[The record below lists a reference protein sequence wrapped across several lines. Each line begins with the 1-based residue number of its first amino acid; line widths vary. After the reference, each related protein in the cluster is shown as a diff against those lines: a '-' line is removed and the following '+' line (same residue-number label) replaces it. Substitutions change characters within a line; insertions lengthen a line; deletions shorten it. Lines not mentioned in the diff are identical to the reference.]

1 MKAAFRGEAMKNSEG
16 RATPIVNPAT
26 GEVLGHSPLDD
37 AEAVREAVKRAREA
51 QRVWG
56 ALSPRER
63 GRRLKPVLDRLLREA
78 DALAEAIH
86 LDNGKTRTDAMATEV
101 LPAVLALRYYI
112 RKAPRF
118 LAPTRPRPSTL
129 LLAHKRSRVVRVP
142 WGVVGIVS
150 PWNYPF
156 AIPFSEVVMALLAGN
171 GVVLKTASEA
181 QLVGRRLFACFQDA
195 DLPDGLFAF
204 VNLPGREAGP
214 AFLEAGVDKLF
225 FTGSTAVGKELMA
238 LAAKTLTPLCLEL
251 GGNDPMLV
259 CEDADL
265 DRAAAGAAW
274 AGFQNCGQSCG
285 GVERIYVHEKVYD
298 AFVERLAA
306 RVEALRVGGEGGGGV
321 DVGAMTTARQLETVK
336 AHVEEAVARG
346 ARVAAR
352 SPAPEG
358 NPGLFH
364 PLVVLTQVDHS
375 MRVMRE
381 ETFGPVVG
389 VMKVRDMEE
398 AVALANDSTYGLTA
412 SVWSR
417 NRRRARALAL
427 RLQAGVVTL
436 NDHLMSHG
444 LPETP
449 WGGFKESGLGRTHG
463 AEGFAEM
470 TQPQVVVDDL
480 LSPLPRAP
488 WWHPHDETV
497 YGGLS
502 ALLFLLA
509 GRPWER
515 VRALP
520 AVLCFFSRCRKR

>member
-1 MKAAFRGEAMKNSEG
+1 MESREE

-37 AEAVREAVKRAREA
+37 TASVRAAVERARKA
-51 QRVWG
+51 QPAWA

-63 GRRLKPVLDRLLREA
+63 GRRLRPVLGRLLREA
-78 DALAEAIH
+78 EDLAEAIH
-86 LDNGKTRTDAMATEV
+86 LDNGKTRTDALLTEV
-101 LPAVLALRYYI
+101 LPAVIALRYYI
-112 RKAPRF
+112 RMAPRF
-118 LAPTRPRPSTL
+118 LAPSRPAPATL
-129 LLAHKRSRVVRVP
+129 LLAYKRSQVVRVP
-142 WGVVGIVS
+142 WGVVGIIS

-171 GVVLKTASEA
+171 GVVLKTASET
-181 QLVGRRLFACFQDA
+181 QLVGRRLFACFEEA
-195 DLPDGLFAF
+195 DLPEGLFAF

-214 AFLEAGVDKLF
+214 AFLAAGVNKLF
-225 FTGSTAVGKELMA
+225 FTGSTSVGKELMA

-265 DRAAAGAAW
+265 DRAAAGAVW

-285 GVERIYVHEKVYD
+285 GVERIYVHERVHD
-298 AFVERLAA
+298 AFVEKLAA
-306 RVEALRVGGEGGGGV
+306 RVQALRVGGDGGEGS
-321 DVGAMTTARQLETVK
+321 DVGAMTTARQLQTVK
-336 AHVEEAVARG
+336 AHVEEALARG
-346 ARVAAR
+346 ACLAAR
-352 SPAPEG
+352 APAPEG
-358 NPGLFH
+358 TGGLFH
-364 PLVVLTQVDHS
+364 PMVVLTQVDHS

-398 AVALANDSTYGLTA
+398 AVALANDSNYGLSA

-417 NRRRARALAL
+417 NRRRALALAR
-427 RLQAGVVTL
+427 RLQAGAVTI

-444 LPETP
+444 LAETP

-470 TQPQVVVDDL
+470 TQPQVLVDDL
-480 LSPLPRAP
+480 LSALPRAP
-488 WWHPHDETV
+488 WWHPHDGTV
-497 YGGLS
+497 YRGLL
-502 ALLFLLA
+502 ALLFLLV
-509 GRPWER
+509 GGPWER
-515 VRALP
+515 VKALP
-520 AVLCFFSRCRKR
+520 AVLRLFSRSLKR

>member
-1 MKAAFRGEAMKNSEG
+1 MEIREG
-16 RATPIVNPAT
+16 KATPIVNPAT
-26 GEVLGHSPLDD
+26 GKVLGRSPLDD
-37 AEAVREAVKRAREA
+37 AQAVVEAVQRARAA
-51 QRVWG
+51 QRRWA

-63 GRRLKPVLDRLLREA
+63 GRRLRPVVGRLLREA
-78 DALAEAIH
+78 DGLAQAIH
-86 LDNGKTRTDAMATEV
+86 EDNGKTRVDALATEV
-101 LPAVLALRYYI
+101 FPALLALRYYI

-118 LAPTRPRPSTL
+118 LAPSRPGPSTP
-129 LLAHKRSRVVRVP
+129 LLAYKRSTVLRVP

-156 AIPFSEVVMALLAGN
+156 SIPFSEVVCALLAGN
-171 GVVLKTASEA
+171 GVVLKTASET
-181 QLVGRRLFACFQDA
+181 QLVGRRLFACFEAA
-195 DLPDGLFAF
+195 DLPEGLFAF

-214 AFLEAGVDKLF
+214 AFLAAGVDKLF
-225 FTGSTAVGKELMA
+225 FTGSTSVGKELMA
-238 LAAKTLTPLCLEL
+238 LAARSLTPLCLEL

-265 DRAAAGAAW
+265 DRAATGAVW

-285 GVERIYVHEKVYD
+285 GVERIYVHERVYEP
-298 AFVERLAA
+298 FLERLAA
-306 RVEALRVGGEGGGGV
+306 RVEALAVGPEPG
-321 DVGAMTTARQLETVK
+321 DQLGAMTTARQLQTVRE
-336 AHVEEAVARG
+336 HVEEALARG

-358 NPGLFH
+358 GSGFFH
-364 PLVVLTQVDHS
+364 PAVVLTGVDHT

-427 RLQAGVVTL
+427 RLQAGVVTV

-470 TQPQVVVDDL
+470 TQPQVLVDDL
-480 LSPLPRAP
+480 LSFLPRAP
-488 WWHPHDETV
+488 WWHPHDEAR
-497 YGGLS
+497 YGGLR

-509 GRPWER
+509 GGPWEK
-515 VRALP
+515 VRALAP
-520 AVLCFFSRCRKR
+520 VLRLFTRCLKR